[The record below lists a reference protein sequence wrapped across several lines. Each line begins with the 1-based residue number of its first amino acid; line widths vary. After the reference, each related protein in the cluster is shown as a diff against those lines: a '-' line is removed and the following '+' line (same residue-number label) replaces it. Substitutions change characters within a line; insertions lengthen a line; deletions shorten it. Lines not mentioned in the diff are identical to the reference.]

1 MTDEL
6 DLFGEIHPPR
16 KGKAS
21 LKRPPLAERMRP
33 ESLAEFV
40 GQEHLVGEGEFLSEA
55 LRRDEISSIVLW
67 GPPGSGKT
75 TLAHIISKSTN
86 AEFVAL
92 SAVMSGVKDLREIMS
107 VARLSTRKT
116 ILFIDEIHRFNKA
129 QQDAF
134 LPYIED
140 GSIILIG
147 ATTENPSFEVISPL
161 LSRSRVLV
169 LNPLTDDHIRE
180 IVERT
185 LRDTDRGLGKEI
197 SSIEPYAVNALVGF
211 ASGDARRAL
220 NTLEQAAVLAK
231 KTPEGKIIALGDV
244 EKASQ
249 RKMLRYDRAGEEH
262 YNIISALHK
271 SMRGSDPDAA
281 LYWFARMIEGGEDP
295 LYIARRVVRFATEDV
310 GMADPK
316 ALEICIAA
324 TESYRFLGSPEGEL
338 AIAQAIVYCA
348 TAPKS
353 NSIYTAFSE
362 VRREARTRGELPVP
376 LHIRNAP
383 TGLMKDLGYGR
394 GYRYDH
400 DSEDGFSGQEH
411 LPDELRG
418 KTYYHPGGF
427 GYEKTVAERMRWWEE
442 RKKEI
447 RAREKE
453 SGRTEE

>member
-1 MTDEL
+1 MTNDL
-6 DLFGEIHPPR
+6 DLFGDMFPSK
-16 KGKAS
+16 KGKTRA
-21 LKRPPLAERMRP
+21 KRAPLAERMRP
-33 ESLAEFV
+33 ESLDEFV

-55 LRRDEISSIVLW
+55 LRRDEISSIILW

-75 TLAHIISKSTN
+75 TLARLISAYTN
-86 AEFVAL
+86 AEFVSL

-107 VARLSTRKT
+107 VARLSTKKT

-169 LNPLTDDHIRE
+169 LNPLTGDHIRD
-180 IVERT
+180 IVNRAVN
-185 LRDTDRGLGKEI
+185 DTERGLGNVVERI
-197 SSIEPYAVNALVGF
+197 DEDAVKALVAF

-220 NTLEQAAVLAK
+220 NALEQAAVLAK
-231 KTPEGKIIALGDV
+231 KSGDAGVITIADV

-271 SMRGSDPDAA
+271 SMRGSDPDAS

-295 LYIARRVVRFATEDV
+295 LYIARRVVRFAAEDV
-310 GMADPK
+310 GMADPR
-316 ALEICIAA
+316 ALEVCIAA
-324 TESYRFLGSPEGEL
+324 TEAYRFLGSPEGEL
-338 AIAQAIVYCA
+338 AIAQAIVYCS

-353 NSIYTAFSE
+353 NSLYTAYGAA
-362 VRREARTRGELPVP
+362 RKDARTRGELPVP

-400 DSEDGFSGQEH
+400 NAEDHFSGQEH

-418 KTYYHPGGF
+418 TTYYHPGGLGF
-427 GYEKTVAERMRWWEE
+427 EKTIAERIKWWSE
-442 RKKEI
+442 RRREI
-447 RAREKE
+447 HREKNDK
-453 SGRTEE
+453 EENT